1 MTIGVPLLIAA
12 TTALLPRLVPVDKLR
27 LPNRD
32 YWLAPER
39 RDATLAGLTTS
50 GLGMAS
56 IVAAFLIAVHVM
68 VIVANRQLPPRLD
81 STTLWFLVGALVV
94 SSVLW
99 QFLRWR
105 RFKVPG

>member
-1 MTIGVPLLIAA
+1 
-12 TTALLPRLVPVDKLR
+12 
-27 LPNRD
+27 
-32 YWLAPER
+32 
-39 RDATLAGLTTS
+39 
-50 GLGMAS
+50 
-56 IVAAFLIAVHVM
+56 
-68 VIVANRQLPPRLD
+68 LPPRLD